1 MSKFPLYALSGYNK
15 VLGIFYILFVAR
27 KAMGIIMP
35 AFSTHYIFAE
45 EMMEKVKEIADFDI
59 NKNAVLI
66 GTQGPDIFFF
76 HRAFPWQK
84 GKPLRKLG
92 SALHR
97 EKAGKLLNRLYEYC
111 QKTNSDIAKSYA
123 FGFILHYALDRICHP
138 YVYYLQNKITD
149 SQPKFNP
156 HSAHNIIE
164 LSLDSLMLSFYL
176 NVEKPTLFETEKAI
190 DLTENELKEISDE
203 ISFLADVSSESVK
216 TAILDMKN
224 MQRLLL
230 DKKGRKKQIIAS
242 LEKMVSPFTKNFL
255 LSSYFR
261 TDDLEKAKEYANIYH
276 NKWKSPF
283 CDKISND
290 SFFDLYEKA
299 KADAEKLLIKWQNGA
314 DGEAITNNLS
324 FLTGVE
330 VK

>member
-1 MSKFPLYALSGYNK
+1 
-15 VLGIFYILFVAR
+15 
-27 KAMGIIMP
+27 MP
-35 AFSTHYIFAE
+35 AFSTHYIFAK
-45 EMMEKVKEIADFDI
+45 EMMDKLKEIADFEI
-59 NKNAVLI
+59 NENAVLI
-66 GTQGPDIFFF
+66 GAQGPDIFFF
-76 HRAFPWQK
+76 HRAFPWQF

-92 SALHR
+92 SSLHR
-97 EKAGKLLNRLYEYC
+97 EKAGILLNKLNEYC
-111 QKTNSDIAKSYA
+111 RKNKSSIAKSYA
-123 FGFILHYALDRICHP
+123 FGFILHYSLDRICHP
-138 YVYYLQNKITD
+138 YVYYLQNKITEKQ
-149 SQPKFNP
+149 SEFNP

-176 NVEKPTLFETEKAI
+176 NIEKPTLFETESTIKT
-190 DLTENELKEISDE
+190 TENELAEISDE
-203 ISFLADVSSESVK
+203 IAFFTGVSSENAK

-224 MQRLLL
+224 MQHLLL
-230 DKKGRKKQIIAS
+230 DKNGKKKKAIMK
-242 LEKMVSPFTKNFL
+242 LEKIASPFTKNFL